1 MKNTR
6 SRNWRKLTLE
16 QRVRRAY
23 NRLPKFL
30 KELETK
36 EEKKQTIRSLTAM
49 WRLGYFVDKKTGK
62 SEKIGNVIRRSL
74 KKRQPRRTETKR
86 DLFRRFRMED
96 SSTFARYN
104 SYMFRH
110 GFKSTEYYMQN
121 AKIDYVGRNKASSLV
136 QATLELPEDFAGIA
150 RIRTQKVKYTQLT
163 LTYDYSGDEFY
174 AELS

>member
-16 QRVRRAY
+16 QRVKRAY

-36 EEKKQTIRSLTAM
+36 EEKKQTIKALSNMFKT
-49 WRLGYFVDKKTGK
+49 GYFTDRKTGK
-62 SEKIGNVIRRSL
+62 TAKISSILRSSL
-74 KKRQPRRTETKR
+74 EKRQPRRTETKR

-96 SSTFARYN
+96 PSTFARYN

-121 AKIDYVGRNKASSLV
+121 ATIEYVGRNKASSLV
-136 QATLELPEDFAGIA
+136 QATLNLPEDFAGIA